1 MESRTV
7 SAEAL
12 IKWNKQFSARN
23 QYLDGFC
30 VKRMKKFGHHVD
42 EGEYGSS
49 EDEES
54 EEDSE
59 EEEES

>member
-12 IKWNKQFSARN
+12 IHCKKWFSARN
-23 QYLDGFC
+23 QYVYYFH
-30 VKRMKKFGHHVD
+30 VKLMKKFGHHVD
-42 EGEYGSS
+42 EEQDGSN

-54 EEDSE
+54 E
-59 EEEES
+59 